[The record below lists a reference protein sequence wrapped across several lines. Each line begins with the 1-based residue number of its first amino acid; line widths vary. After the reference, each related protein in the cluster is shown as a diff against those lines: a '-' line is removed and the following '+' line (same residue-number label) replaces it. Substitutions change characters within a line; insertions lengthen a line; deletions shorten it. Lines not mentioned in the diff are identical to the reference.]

1 MIKLKNL
8 LKENMRR
15 FGTKNLNEDISNN
28 IKLKRIQS
36 NKLSDNEQ
44 EDTFVVTISYNGAPD
59 KQYKIEVY
67 RFVEDDDASG
77 TTVYFQDEDIMDNED
92 SIDEFNGVENQDVY
106 QAVLD
111 FYDLKENM
119 RQFGTKNLK
128 ETNSITESEESDKNF
143 AEYIFKSYLEDAK
156 QSFSAAGV
164 AYMIMMDTDS
174 KISPRYIKHIMKK
187 YYNIDLK

>member
-1 MIKLKNL
+1 MIRLKSL

-111 FYDLKENM
+111 FYDLKE
-119 RQFGTKNLK
+119 
-128 ETNSITESEESDKNF
+128 TNSITESEESDKNF

-156 QSFSAAGV
+156 QSFSAAFV

>member
-1 MIKLKNL
+1 MIRLKNL

-36 NKLSDNEQ
+36 NKLSDSEQ
-44 EDTFVVTISYNGAPD
+44 EDTFIVTISYNGAPD

-111 FYDLKENM
+111 YY
-119 RQFGTKNLK
+119 
-128 ETNSITESEESDKNF
+128 ES
-143 AEYIFKSYLEDAK
+143 AE
-156 QSFSAAGV
+156 
-164 AYMIMMDTDS
+164 
-174 KISPRYIKHIMKK
+174 
-187 YYNIDLK
+187 

>member
-1 MIKLKNL
+1 MIRLKNL
-8 LKENMRR
+8 LAENMRR

-36 NKLSDNEQ
+36 NKLNDSEQ
-44 EDTFVVTISYNGAPD
+44 EDTFDVTISYNGAPD
-59 KQYKIEVY
+59 QRYKIDVY
-67 RFVEDDDASG
+67 RFVEDDESS

-92 SIDEFNGVENQDVY
+92 SVDEFNGVENQDVY

-111 FYDLKENM
+111 YYELNENM

-128 ETNSITESEESDKNF
+128 ETNLTESEESDKNF
-143 AEYIFKSYLEDAK
+143 AEYVFKSYLEDAK

-174 KISPRYIKHIMKK
+174 KIPPRYIKHIMKK
-187 YYNIDLK
+187 YHNIDLK